1 MLIINRYIFFIS
13 LITSFIF
20 SQSILGT
27 WQLQEQYKNNEVVT
41 FKPYLK
47 YEFSAPNLWRS
58 YVDDYIDYGFF
69 TTKEQSIILKFDD
82 GETAKGT
89 YSIKG
94 DSLLVLNIE
103 NSKMVFKRLPK
114 KPEL

>member
-1 MLIINRYIFFIS
+1 MKKSLLILFF
-13 LITSFIF
+13 TSVAF

-41 FKPYLK
+41 FKSYLK
-47 YEFSAPNLWRS
+47 YEFSPPNIWRS
-58 YVDDYIDYGFF
+58 YVGDYIDYGFF
-69 TTKEQSIILKFDD
+69 SIKEQSIVLKFDD
-82 GETAKGT
+82 GDGAKGT

-103 NSKMVFKRLPK
+103 DSKMVFMRLPK

>member
-1 MLIINRYIFFIS
+1 MILIRILLF
-13 LITSFIF
+13 TSVVY

-27 WQLQEQYKNNEVVT
+27 WKLQEQYKNNQVVT
-41 FKPYLK
+41 FKSYLK
-47 YEFSAPNLWRS
+47 YEFSALNVWKS
-58 YVDDYIDYGFF
+58 YVGDYVDYGFF
-69 TTKEQSIILKFDD
+69 SIKEQSIVLKFDD
-82 GETAKGT
+82 GEAANGT

-103 NSKMVFKRLPK
+103 DSKMVFKRLPK

>member
-1 MLIINRYIFFIS
+1 MILIRILLF
-13 LITSFIF
+13 TSVVY

-27 WQLQEQYKNNEVVT
+27 WKLQEQYKNNQVVT
-41 FKPYLK
+41 FKSYMK
-47 YEFSAPNLWRS
+47 YEFSAPNVRKS
-58 YVDDYIDYGFF
+58 YVGDYVDYGFF
-69 TTKEQSIILKFDD
+69 SIKEQSIVLKFDD
-82 GETAKGT
+82 GEAAKGT

-103 NSKMVFKRLPK
+103 DSKMVFKRLPK